1 MYRPLSPHSLIYK
14 PQSCSVLSVFQRI
27 TGGILSSG
35 LSFVLFSLKFVTYHI
50 TLYPI
55 HLISCYS
62 NTYLARVIASISAI
76 PPFSLFHHLSN
87 GIRHLIWDK
96 AYYMGKDDM
105 QASAYLLIFFTLSFS
120 VAVLLVSS
128 LQVLPGPAG
137 RGPWVHGYVLGPW
150 GRLSTSFAV
159 PAHATPGS
167 AAVAAPVAAGLL
179 MKCVAEPEPGHRRG
193 VFLAQLVEQ

>member
-14 PQSCSVLSVFQRI
+14 PQSRSVLSVFQRI
-27 TGGILSSG
+27 TGGILPLGS
-35 LSFVLFSLKFVTYHI
+35 SFVLFSLKFVTYHI

-62 NTYLARVIASISAI
+62 NTYSARVIASISAI
-76 PPFSLFHHLSN
+76 PLFSSFYHLSN

-96 AYYMGKDDM
+96 AYYTGKDDM
-105 QASAYLLIFFTLSFS
+105 QASAYLLIFFTLLFS
-120 VAVLLVSS
+120 VAVPLVSS
-128 LQVLPGPAG
+128 PQVPPP
-137 RGPWVHGYVLGPW
+137 GPWVHGYVLGPW

-167 AAVAAPVAAGLL
+167 AAVAVKRRRSRPGSRRSAWRSQSPATVAGYS
-179 MKCVAEPEPGHRRG
+179 
-193 VFLAQLVEQ
+193 